1 MLDRKI
7 KVIRAMALEKDEFY
21 PRYIVVDTE
30 TGEVVDDAQGW
41 GGGYMSPQK
50 AYAAHFYRNPGEK
63 AHCVSCGSV
72 NEQIQAEAAG

>member
-41 GGGYMSPQK
+41 GGVHVAAKGVCGTFLQKSRRESPLRELWECQ
-50 AYAAHFYRNPGEK
+50 
-63 AHCVSCGSV
+63 
-72 NEQIQAEAAG
+72 